1 MNYSIMTIIKSL
13 LVIFFVHK
21 SFHCVNSQSI
31 LHTIE
36 FFNNTMTNNSRM
48 NLDIKEIKEISSNCT
63 EIFELFT
70 EKVTNLTRCTL
81 LNARPV
87 RVCMDCEEGMY
98 ATNKTYEKLQ
108 EVKVILQKCI
118 IGKI

>member
-1 MNYSIMTIIKSL
+1 MNYSIMTIIESL
-13 LVIFFVHK
+13 LVIFFVHE
-21 SFHCVNSQSI
+21 SCHYANSQSI
-31 LHTIE
+31 LYTIE
-36 FFNNTMTNNSRM
+36 IFNNTMTNDSI

-70 EKVTNLTRCTL
+70 ERVTNLTRCTL

-108 EVKVILQKCI
+108 QVKVILQKCI
-118 IGKI
+118 YR